1 MVVSVESIYE
11 ELKSNIIN
19 LDLVPGTKIR
29 EEDLA
34 NRFSISRT
42 PIRTVISRLEK
53 DDLLTVVPQKG
64 TYVSK
69 INIANISDFIYVRK
83 AVEVSVLEIVEKTL
97 TLNQIQT
104 LERILEEQHKIIM
117 MEPSIEKSKK
127 FFHNDNLFHATLFKF
142 ANLEGAW
149 KIIHTNATTLNR
161 VRIMANLRTTTQ
173 VEKIYE
179 QHRQIVECLKNH
191 NIEDAKKIFASHMDG
206 GFEGINEVI
215 DKYRDYFM

>member
-1 MVVSVESIYE
+1 MDKNVETIYE

-34 NRFSISRT
+34 LRFNVSRT

-53 DDLLTVVPQKG
+53 DDLLTVIPQKG

-83 AVEVSVLEIVEKTL
+83 AVEVSVLEIIEKTL
-97 TLNQIQT
+97 TLQQIQV
-104 LERILEEQHKIIM
+104 LNDILAQQHEIIM
-117 MEPSIEKSKK
+117 METSIEKSKK

-142 ANLEGAW
+142 AGLEGVW
-149 KIIHTNATTLNR
+149 KLIHTEATTLNR

-179 QHRQIVECLKNH
+179 QHCQIVECLKNH
-191 NIEDAKKIFASHMDG
+191 QLDEAKQIFSSHMYG
-206 GFEGINEVI
+206 GFEGINDVI

>member
-1 MVVSVESIYE
+1 MDRSVESIYE

-34 NRFSISRT
+34 SRFNVSRT
-42 PIRTVISRLEK
+42 PIRTVIARLEK

-83 AVEVSVLEIVEKTL
+83 AVEISVLQIVEKTL
-97 TLNQIQT
+97 TLQQIQQ
-104 LERILEEQHKIIM
+104 LNDILAQQHEIIM
-117 MEPSIEKSKK
+117 METSIEKSKM
-127 FFHNDNLFHATLFKF
+127 FFHNDNLFHATLFRF
-142 ANLEGAW
+142 ANLEGVW
-149 KIIHTNATTLNR
+149 KLIHTEATTLNR

-173 VEKIYE
+173 VEKIYA
-179 QHRQIVECLKNH
+179 QHKQIVECLKNH
-191 NIEDAKKIFASHMDG
+191 QIDDAIQIFASHMDG

-215 DKYRDYFM
+215 EKYKDYFM

>member
-1 MVVSVESIYE
+1 MDKNVETIYE

-34 NRFSISRT
+34 LRFNVSRT

-53 DDLLTVVPQKG
+53 DDLLTVIPQKG

-83 AVEVSVLEIVEKTL
+83 AVEVSVLEIIEKTL
-97 TLNQIQT
+97 TLQQIQV
-104 LERILEEQHKIIM
+104 LNDILAQQHEIIM
-117 MEPSIEKSKK
+117 METSIEKSKK

-142 ANLEGAW
+142 AGSTYICFL
-149 KIIHTNATTLNR
+149 LYS
-161 VRIMANLRTTTQ
+161 L
-173 VEKIYE
+173 
-179 QHRQIVECLKNH
+179 
-191 NIEDAKKIFASHMDG
+191 
-206 GFEGINEVI
+206 
-215 DKYRDYFM
+215 YFTFLFMPKSLF

>member
-1 MVVSVESIYE
+1 MDRSVESIYE

-34 NRFSISRT
+34 SRFNVSRT
-42 PIRTVISRLEK
+42 PIRTVIARLEK

-83 AVEVSVLEIVEKTL
+83 AVEVSVLQIVEKTL
-97 TLNQIQT
+97 TLQQIQQ
-104 LERILEEQHKIIM
+104 LNDILAQQHEIIM
-117 MEPSIEKSKK
+117 METSIEKSKM
-127 FFHNDNLFHATLFKF
+127 FFHNDNLFHATLFRF
-142 ANLEGAW
+142 ANLEGVW
-149 KIIHTNATTLNR
+149 KLIHTEATTLNR

-173 VEKIYE
+173 VEKIYA
-179 QHRQIVECLKNH
+179 QHKQIVECLKNH
-191 NIEDAKKIFASHMDG
+191 QIDDAIQIFASHMDG

-215 DKYRDYFM
+215 EKYKDYFM